1 MFVVLV
7 SVFTAGVFDRSLA
20 SNTEGRI
27 KYVAPNNQLF
37 QARPTLL
44 NINTNQPLYYPFTS
58 SVNKCAGSCST
69 ISDLYVEN
77 MVQMK

>member
-27 KYVAPNNQLF
+27 KYVSPNNQ
-37 QARPTLL
+37 
-44 NINTNQPLYYPFTS
+44 
-58 SVNKCAGSCST
+58 
-69 ISDLYVEN
+69 
-77 MVQMK
+77 